1 MRTIIIIFLAFIGLT
16 FTGCLKNDVKDDFI
30 VTSIIGEPKLMGKWE
45 ATSTLLFDEVEY
57 YTLIL
62 SQENKDPNSNK
73 LYVGGT
79 LKIHSYADSKEFV
92 IYGTLE
98 NYDLELGYNGY
109 LIFSGKLNSSLNQ
122 LTGRLDIDSYYKTLT
137 FKKK

>member
-98 NYDLELGYNGY
+98 NYDLWLVVINNHN
-109 LIFSGKLNSSLNQ
+109 KHQ